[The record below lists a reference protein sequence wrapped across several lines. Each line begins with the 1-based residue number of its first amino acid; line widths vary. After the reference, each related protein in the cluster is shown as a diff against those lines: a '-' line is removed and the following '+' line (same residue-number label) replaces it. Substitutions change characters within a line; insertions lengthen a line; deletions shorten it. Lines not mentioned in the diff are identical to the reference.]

1 MGFLHDS
8 HQIQLDSLHRVQI
21 CQDMGEYQDRKR
33 HAVKRK
39 KREMRTKNGFTGWRL
54 KRNIYGEPVDMENIR
69 LCFFPV
75 EQWNRASSN
84 STGCRISFAQI
95 ELEA

>member
-1 MGFLHDS
+1 MSIRTGS
-8 HQIQLDSLHRVQI
+8 VT
-21 CQDMGEYQDRKR
+21 
-33 HAVKRK
+33 AVKRTKRETRTK
-39 KREMRTKNGFTGWRL
+39 KRVHRL
-54 KRNIYGEPVDMENIR
+54 ALKKKYIYIYMANQLPVDMENIR